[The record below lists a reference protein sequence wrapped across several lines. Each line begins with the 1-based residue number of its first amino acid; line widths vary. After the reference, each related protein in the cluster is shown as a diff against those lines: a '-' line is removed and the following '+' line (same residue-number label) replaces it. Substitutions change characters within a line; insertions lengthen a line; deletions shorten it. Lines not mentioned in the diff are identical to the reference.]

1 MPRDAFAPSRRE
13 LPLPANSRCVCHCI
27 PVCSVRRG
35 PTAVPR
41 LLENRMK
48 MDRLSPRG
56 NNAKSATFPGDR
68 RRLRRSRA
76 MLPEET
82 GRRCGASG
90 MPTSVSKFSGVNE
103 RDSQQ
108 HGAQQKEGKD
118 AIDAFEEGKVVNK
131 DFANHQAE
139 EHQAL
144 PAQQGGFGL
153 HATDQE
159 SRGVGGPQNGKG
171 KMLCERGIESGA
183 GFSKKIP
190 EFQRQGDKRVDIYD
204 YREYADLNLF
214 LPGDFRSV
222 GLCGPQSDGETSNH
236 YGVGTEAGVE

>member
-1 MPRDAFAPSRRE
+1 MPTDAFAPSRRE

-56 NNAKSATFPGDR
+56 KSAKSAIYRGGR

-76 MLPEET
+76 MLLEET
-82 GRRCGASG
+82 GRRCGASRT
-90 MPTSVSKFSGVNE
+90 PALVSKFSGVNE

-108 HGAQQKEGKD
+108 HGAQDEKGKD
-118 AIDAFEEGKVVNK
+118 AIDAFEEGKVINK

-144 PAQQGGFGL
+144 PTQQGRFGL
-153 HATDQE
+153 HSADQE
-159 SRGVGGPQNGKG
+159 SRGVGSPQH
-171 KMLCERGIESGA
+171 LSLSILWTAYATALLSTRLLQR
-183 GFSKKIP
+183 SKS
-190 EFQRQGDKRVDIYD
+190 ELVY
-204 YREYADLNLF
+204 
-214 LPGDFRSV
+214 
-222 GLCGPQSDGETSNH
+222 T
-236 YGVGTEAGVE
+236 

>member
-1 MPRDAFAPSRRE
+1 MP
-13 LPLPANSRCVCHCI
+13 
-27 PVCSVRRG
+27 
-35 PTAVPR
+35 
-41 LLENRMK
+41 
-48 MDRLSPRG
+48 
-56 NNAKSATFPGDR
+56 
-68 RRLRRSRA
+68 
-76 MLPEET
+76 PEET

-90 MPTSVSKFSGVNE
+90 MPTSVRKFSGVNE
-103 RDSQQ
+103 GDCQQ
-108 HGAQQKEGKD
+108 YGAQYKEGKD

-131 DFANHQAE
+131 NFANHQAE

-153 HATDQE
+153 HAADQE
-159 SRGVGGPQNGKG
+159 SCGVGGPQNGKG
-171 KMLCERGIESGA
+171 KMLCERGVESGA

-222 GLCGPQSDGETSNH
+222 GLRGPHSDCETSNH
-236 YGVGTEAGVE
+236 YGVGTQASVGEKWSC